1 MDDFLKKS
9 QKSTAMQHWQLQ
21 QGFPGH
27 CSVQSIS
34 GHCSAQSIT
43 ISGHCSV
50 QSISGHCSVQIRV
63 SVDIVLLKKYG
74 NYMVQTTVTIYYK
87 VPSDENAVSGRT
99 LSLVSISDI
108 TGAAG

>member
-1 MDDFLKKS
+1 MIFLKKS
-9 QKSTAMQHWQLQ
+9 QKSTARQHWQLQ
-21 QGFPGH
+21 QGFP
-27 CSVQSIS
+27 
-34 GHCSAQSIT
+34 
-43 ISGHCSV
+43 GHCSV

-87 VPSDENAVSGRT
+87 VPSDANAVSGRT